1 MFNILLE
8 RNLQGVGAGC
18 PYMLEDKL
26 WGKKTNLAKDRAFDG
41 IQGNKVC
48 HPAPLEDGVDNSER
62 ACH

>member
-26 WGKKTNLAKDRAFDG
+26 SGRKTTWSKREIL
-41 IQGNKVC
+41 
-48 HPAPLEDGVDNSER
+48 LEFYFSS
-62 ACH
+62 